1 MVKTIRD
8 KKKKKKKVIELED
21 TADTVIKLCKM
32 VTNTF
37 KLEVGDI

>member
-1 MVKTIRD
+1 MVKTIRE
-8 KKKKKKKVIELED
+8 KKKKVIELED

-32 VTNTF
+32 VMNTF